1 MASAMRRLGAAR
13 AFVTL
18 LVALAAL
25 PAAPAGAANGTVRLA
40 ASDFAVHE
48 GDGVATIGVA
58 RSTGRGHG
66 EVRYAV
72 WHRTADYRLDYT
84 PVTGR
89 VDFDDGQTQASFQVP
104 IADDADVEGRETV
117 AVGIY
122 GAYPQALGEPKRA
135 TLTILDDDTV
145 SDARDALN
153 PLALD
158 PPPPPGN
165 ALLGAALFTNPGGN
179 LAGTVIQQIRHRRPD
194 AAQLL
199 QTIADQP
206 ETKRFGAFNERPG
219 AAVAQYLAQAQAAQ
233 PGSVPLIATYRL
245 RHVRCGGYGDT
256 RAEADR
262 YKRWYEKF
270 AQGIG
275 NHRAIVFMEIDA
287 LITMRC
293 LSHHGVRVRTA
304 ELRSAIASMAT
315 VPRAVVYVDAGA
327 ADAHNPR
334 FIAIHL
340 ERIGVG
346 RIQGFFTNST
356 HQDWTSREIEYGRR
370 LVRRLGGT
378 PHYVVNTATNG
389 RGPLR
394 PRNRVLQGNTFH
406 CNPPG
411 AGLGPRPTTLV
422 PGGHRHLDGLFWIG
436 NPGRSAGECSKTP
449 NPPPSGTFW
458 VDYAIALI
466 RNADFRIR

>member
-1 MASAMRRLGAAR
+1 MASAMRRLGASG
-13 AFVTL
+13 
-18 LVALAAL
+18 LAVLFGVLFAL
-25 PAAPAGAANGTVRLA
+25 PSAPAGAADGSVRLA
-40 ASDFAVHE
+40 ARDFAVGE
-48 GDGVATIGVA
+48 GDGFATIGLQ

-72 WHRTADYRLDYT
+72 WHRSADHRLDYT
-84 PVTGR
+84 PVRGR
-89 VDFDDGQTQASFQVP
+89 VDFDDGQTQASFRVP
-104 IADDADVEGRETV
+104 IVEDDDVEGRETL

-122 GAYPQALGEPKRA
+122 GAYPQALGAPKRA

-145 SDARDALN
+145 SGERDLTN

-158 PPPPPGN
+158 PPPPPEN
-165 ALLGAALFTNPGGN
+165 PLLGAPLFTNPGEN
-179 LAGTVIQQIRHRRPD
+179 LAGTVIGQIRHRRPE

-199 QTIADQP
+199 RTIADQP
-206 ETKRFGAFNERPG
+206 ETKRFGAFNNRPG
-219 AAVAQYLAQAQAAQ
+219 AAVAQYLAQAQAAH
-233 PGSVPLIATYRL
+233 PGSVPLLATYRL
-245 RHVRCGGYGDT
+245 KHVRCGGYGDT

-304 ELRSAIASMAT
+304 ELSAAIGSLAT

-340 ERIGVG
+340 KRVGVG
-346 RIQGFFTNST
+346 RIQGFFTNAT
-356 HQDWTSREIEYGRR
+356 HQDWTLREIEYGRQ
-370 LVRRLGGT
+370 LVKRLGGR

-394 PRNRVLQGNTFH
+394 PSNRVLHGNTFH

-411 AGLGPRPTTLV
+411 AGLGPRPTTVV

-436 NPGRSAGECSKTP
+436 NPGRSAGACSKTP
-449 NPPPSGTFW
+449 NPPPTGTFW
-458 VDYAIALI
+458 VDYAVKLI

>member
-1 MASAMRRLGAAR
+1 MASIMRRR
-13 AFVTL
+13 ALIGVLAVL
-18 LVALAAL
+18 LLPPAGALAAD
-25 PAAPAGAANGTVRLA
+25 GTVRLGA
-40 ASDFAVHE
+40 HDFTVNE
-48 GDGVATIGVA
+48 GDGAATIVVE

-72 WHRTADYRLDYT
+72 WHRSADHRLDYR
-84 PVTGR
+84 PVRGR
-89 VDFDDGQTQASFQVP
+89 LDFADGQTQASFQVP
-104 IADDADVEGRETV
+104 IVDDANVEGRET
-117 AVGIY
+117 AQVGIY
-122 GAYPQALGEPKRA
+122 GAYPQAVGDPKRA
-135 TLTILDDDTV
+135 TLTILDNDVV
-145 SDARDALN
+145 SGERDLAN
-153 PLALD
+153 PLGLD
-158 PPPPPGN
+158 PPPPPGQP
-165 ALLGAALFTNPGGN
+165 LLGAALFTNPGQN
-179 LAGTVIQQIRHRRPD
+179 LAGTVIQQIRHRRPT

-206 ETKRFGAFNERPG
+206 ETKRFGAFNDQPG
-219 AAVAQYLAQAQAAQ
+219 AAVAQYLAQADAAL

-245 RHVRCGGYGDT
+245 KHVSCGGYGDT

-262 YKRWYEKF
+262 YRKWYEKF

-293 LSHHGVRVRTA
+293 LSRHGERVRTA
-304 ELRSAIASMAT
+304 ELRAAIASMAT

-334 FIAIHL
+334 YIAARL
-340 ERIGVG
+340 KRIGVG

-356 HQDWTSREIEYGRR
+356 HQDWTVREIQYGRR
-370 LVRRLGGT
+370 LVKRLGGR
-378 PHYVVNTATNG
+378 PHFVINTATNG

-394 PRNRVLQGNTFH
+394 PRDRVAHGNTFH

-411 AGLGPRPTTLV
+411 AGLGPRPTTAV
-422 PGGHRHLDGLFWIG
+422 PGGSRHLDGLFWIG

-449 NPPPSGTFW
+449 DPPPTGTFW
-458 VDYAIALI
+458 VDYAVALV

>member
-1 MASAMRRLGAAR
+1 MFRRVAIALFVLLALPTAAR
-13 AFVTL
+13 A
-18 LVALAAL
+18 AD
-25 PAAPAGAANGTVRLA
+25 GTVRLA
-40 ASDFAVHE
+40 ASAFSANE
-48 GDGVATIGVA
+48 GDGAATIVVE
-58 RSTGRGHG
+58 RSSSRGHG

-72 WHRTADYRLDYT
+72 WHRSADYRLDYA
-84 PVTGR
+84 PVRGR
-89 VDFDDGQTQASFQVP
+89 LDFADGQTQASFRVP
-104 IADDADVEGRETV
+104 LVDDADVEGRETV

-122 GAYPQALGEPKRA
+122 GAYPQAVGEPNRA
-135 TLTILDDDTV
+135 TLTIVDDDVV
-145 SDARDALN
+145 SGERDLAN

-165 ALLGAALFTNPGGN
+165 PLLGATLFTNPGRN
-179 LAGTVIQQIRHRRPD
+179 LAGTVIQQIRHRRPV
-194 AAQLL
+194 AAQML

-206 ETKRFGAFNERPG
+206 ETKRFGAFNVQPG
-219 AAVAQYLAQAQAAQ
+219 AAVAQYLAQAEAAL
-233 PGSVPLIATYRL
+233 PGSVPLLATYRL
-245 RHVRCGGYGDT
+245 KHVRCGGYGDT
-256 RAEADR
+256 REEADR
-262 YKRWYEKF
+262 YRKWYEKF

-293 LSHHGVRVRTA
+293 LSRHGVRVRTA
-304 ELRSAIASMAT
+304 ELRAAIESMSK

-334 FIAIHL
+334 FIGIHL
-340 ERIGVG
+340 RRIGVG
-346 RIQGFFTNST
+346 RIQGFFTNAT
-356 HQDWTSREIEYGRR
+356 HQDWTLREIEYGRR
-370 LVRRLGGT
+370 LVKRLGGR
-378 PHYVVNTATNG
+378 PHFVVNTATNG

-422 PGGHRHLDGLFWIG
+422 PTGFRHLDGLFWIG

-449 NPPPSGTFW
+449 DPPPTGTFW

-466 RNADFRIR
+466 RNADYRIR

>member
-1 MASAMRRLGAAR
+1 MLRRA
-13 AFVTL
+13 TI
-18 LVALAAL
+18 ALAVLLAL
-25 PAAPAGAANGTVRLA
+25 PAGARAAEGTVHLA
-40 ASDFAVHE
+40 AHDFAVRE
-48 GDGVATIGVA
+48 GDGFATIGVE

-72 WHRTADYRLDYT
+72 WHRSADFRLDYT
-84 PVTGR
+84 PVRGR
-89 VDFDDGQTQASFQVP
+89 VDFADGQTQASFRVP

-122 GAYPQALGEPKRA
+122 GAYPQALDEPKRA
-135 TLTILDDDTV
+135 TLTILDNDIV
-145 SDARDALN
+145 SGERDLLN
-153 PLALD
+153 PLGLE
-158 PPPPPGN
+158 PPPPPEN
-165 ALLGAALFTNPGGN
+165 PLLGALLFTNPGRN
-179 LAGTVIQQIRHRRPD
+179 LAGTVIKQIHQRRPV
-194 AAQLL
+194 AAQML
-199 QTIADQP
+199 QTIADEP

-262 YKRWYEKF
+262 YKRWYEKL
-270 AQGIG
+270 AEGIG

-304 ELRSAIASMAT
+304 ELRAAIGSMAT

-340 ERIGVG
+340 KRIGVG
-346 RIQGFFTNST
+346 RIQGFFTNAT

-370 LVRRLGGT
+370 LVKRLGGR

-394 PRNRVLQGNTFH
+394 PGNRVLQGNTFH

-411 AGLGPRPTTLV
+411 AGLGPRPTTAV
-422 PGGHRHLDGLFWIG
+422 VGGYRHLDGLFWIG

-449 NPPPSGTFW
+449 NPPPTGTFW

>member
-1 MASAMRRLGAAR
+1 MRRCVAIAMFVLFVLPAA
-13 AFVTL
+13 
-18 LVALAAL
+18 ALAAD
-25 PAAPAGAANGTVRLA
+25 GSVRLSAREYA
-40 ASDFAVHE
+40 ASE
-48 GDGVATIGVA
+48 GDGAATIAVE

-72 WHRTADYRLDYT
+72 WHRSADYKLDYQPVRGRLD
-84 PVTGR
+84 
-89 VDFDDGQTQASFQVP
+89 FADGQTQASFRVP
-104 IADDADVEGRETV
+104 LHDDADVEGRETV

-122 GAYPQALGEPKRA
+122 GAYPQSVGEPKRA
-135 TLTILDDDTV
+135 TLTIVDNDAV
-145 SDARDALN
+145 SGERDLAN
-153 PLALD
+153 PLALV
-158 PPPPPGN
+158 PPPPPGTGN
-165 ALLGAALFTNPGGN
+165 PLLGATLFTNPGRN
-179 LAGTVIQQIRHRRPD
+179 LAGTVIDQIRHRRPV

-206 ETKRFGAFNERPG
+206 ETKRFGAFNDRPG
-219 AAVAQYLAQAQAAQ
+219 AAVSQYLAQAEAAL
-233 PGSVPLIATYRL
+233 PGSVPLLATYRL
-245 RHVRCGGYGDT
+245 KHVSCGGYGDT

-262 YKRWYEKF
+262 YKAWYEKF

-304 ELRSAIASMAT
+304 ELRAAIEAMAK

-334 FIAIHL
+334 FIGIHL
-340 ERIGVG
+340 RRIGVG
-346 RIQGFFTNST
+346 RIQGFFTNAT
-356 HQDWTSREIEYGRR
+356 HQDWTLREIEYGRQ
-370 LVRRLGGT
+370 LVKRLGGK
-378 PHYVVNTATNG
+378 PHFVVNTATNG

-394 PRNRVLQGNTFH
+394 PSNRVLHGNTFH

-422 PGGHRHLDGLFWIG
+422 PSRFRNLDGLFWIG
-436 NPGRSAGECSKTP
+436 NPGRSAGDCSKTP
-449 NPPPSGTFW
+449 DPPPTGTFW
-458 VDYAIALI
+458 VDYAIRLI
-466 RNADFRIR
+466 RNADYRIR